1 MNQEKVVLW
10 FKKWASVVNDEKE
23 YISDLDNAIG
33 DGDHG
38 YNMSKGLT
46 AYLEARESKGVDSIT
61 EEFKLLAMTLLSK
74 VGGASG
80 PLYGS
85 AFLAMS
91 KLTGDKKELSVD
103 DLVEMLEAGIES
115 IQKRG
120 KAVRYEKTLVDLWL
134 PAIERL
140 KARTLTPS
148 TVDELVEA
156 TSPLKATK
164 GRASYLGDRSI
175 GHIDPGSYSSGILF
189 KKLLEVLY

>member
-103 DLVEMLEAGIES
+103 DLIEMLEAGIES

>member
-10 FKKWASVVNDEKE
+10 FKEWAAIINDEMD

-38 YNMSKGLT
+38 FNMSQGLT
-46 AYLEARESKGVDSIT
+46 AYIEARNAKDVSSISD
-61 EEFKLLAMTLLSK
+61 ELKLMGMTLISK

-85 AFLAMS
+85 AFLAMA
-91 KLTGDKKELSVD
+91 KTVDGKD
-103 DLVEMLEAGIES
+103 DLNQTDLADMLQAGVDS

-120 KAVRYEKTLVDLWL
+120 KAERFEKTMIDLWL
-134 PAIERL
+134 PAIEKLREGS
-140 KARTLTPS
+140 LTPS
-148 TVDELVEA
+148 SVDELVEA
-156 TSPLKATK
+156 TAPLKATK
-164 GRASYLGDRSI
+164 GRASYLGERSI

-189 KKLLEVLY
+189 KKLLDFMN

>member
-46 AYLEARESKGVDSIT
+46 AYLEARESKGVESIT

>member
-10 FKKWASVVNDEKE
+10 FKKWASVINDEKE

-46 AYLEARESKGVDSIT
+46 AYLEARDAKGVDSIT
-61 EEFKLLAMTLLSK
+61 DEFKLIAMTLISK

-85 AFLAMS
+85 AFMAMS
-91 KLTGDKKELSVD
+91 KLTGDKKELTVEE
-103 DLVEMLEAGIES
+103 LVEMLEAGIAS

-120 KAVRYEKTLVDLWL
+120 K
-134 PAIERL
+134 
-140 KARTLTPS
+140 
-148 TVDELVEA
+148 
-156 TSPLKATK
+156 
-164 GRASYLGDRSI
+164 
-175 GHIDPGSYSSGILF
+175 
-189 KKLLEVLY
+189 

>member
-10 FKKWASVVNDEKE
+10 FKEWAAIINDEMD

-38 YNMSKGLT
+38 FNMSKGLT
-46 AYLEARESKGVDSIT
+46 AYIEARNAKDVSSISD
-61 EEFKLLAMTLLSK
+61 ELKLMGMTLISK

-85 AFLAMS
+85 AFLAMA
-91 KLTGDKKELSVD
+91 KTVDGKD
-103 DLVEMLEAGIES
+103 DLNQTDLADMLQAGVDS

-120 KAVRYEKTLVDLWL
+120 KAERFEKTMIDLWL
-134 PAIERL
+134 PAIEKLREGS
-140 KARTLTPS
+140 LTPS
-148 TVDELVEA
+148 SVDELVEA
-156 TSPLKATK
+156 TAPLKATK
-164 GRASYLGDRSI
+164 GRASYLGERSI

-189 KKLLEVLY
+189 KKLLDFMN

>member
-1 MNQEKVVLW
+1 MNQEKIVLW
-10 FKKWASVVNDEKE
+10 FKKWASIVNSEKE

-46 AYLEARESKGVDSIT
+46 AYLDARESKGANSVT
-61 EEFKLLAMTLLSK
+61 EELKLIGMTLLSK

-85 AFLAMS
+85 AFMAMA
-91 KLTGDKKELSVD
+91 KLTGDKTELSVD
-103 DLVEMLEAGIES
+103 EIVEMLEAGINS
-115 IQKRG
+115 IMVRG
-120 KAVRYEKTLVDLWL
+120 KAQLNEKTMVDLWV

-140 KARTLTPS
+140 KAGTLTPS
-148 TVDELVEA
+148 TVDELVKA
-156 TSPLKATK
+156 TAPLKATK
-164 GRASYLGDRSI
+164 GRASYLGERSI

-189 KKLLEVLY
+189 KTLLEVLF

>member
-156 TSPLKATK
+156 TAPLKATK

>member
-1 MNQEKVVLW
+1 MNQEKIVLW
-10 FKKWASVVNDEKE
+10 FKKWAAVINEEKM

-38 YNMSKGLT
+38 FNMSKGVT
-46 AYLEARESKGVDSIT
+46 AYLEARNSKEVGSIT
-61 EEFKLLAMTLLSK
+61 DELKLIGMTLLSK

-85 AFLAMS
+85 AFLAMA
-91 KLTGDKKELSVD
+91 KLSGDKTELSIEELVD
-103 DLVEMLEAGIES
+103 MLQAGIDS
-115 IQKRG
+115 IMKRG
-120 KAVRYEKTLVDLWL
+120 KAVRYEKTMVDLWV
-134 PAIERL
+134 PAIEKLREG
-140 KARTLTPS
+140 TLTPS

-156 TSPLKATK
+156 TGPLKATK

-189 KKLLEVLY
+189 KKLIEVIY

>member
-1 MNQEKVVLW
+1 MNQEKIVLW
-10 FKKWASVVNDEKE
+10 FKKWAAVINEEKN

-38 YNMSKGLT
+38 FNMSKGVS
-46 AYLEARESKGVDSIT
+46 AYLEARNSKEVDSIT
-61 EEFKLLAMTLLSK
+61 NELKLIGMTMLSK

-85 AFLAMS
+85 AFLAMA
-91 KLTGDKKELSVD
+91 KLSGDKTELTID
-103 DLVEMLEAGIES
+103 ELADMLQAGIDS
-115 IQKRG
+115 VMKRG
-120 KAVRYEKTLVDLWL
+120 KAVRYEKTMVDLWI
-134 PAIERL
+134 PAIEKLR
-140 KARTLTPS
+140 AGELTPS

-156 TSPLKATK
+156 TGPLKATK

-189 KKLLEVLY
+189 KKLIEVIN